1 MAVLLA
7 RVTARQALFGG
18 AVLLVAGFAYEF
30 ASSIYTMAEMWT
42 PSVSSD
48 TRLLISTSLVATGLI
63 VLLYGVIAYQ
73 IAQKHKQEAKD
84 RQYQLALE
92 KLATAS
98 EQIKHFIEV
107 QTSKSSTSSK
117 FEESMIR
124 MIQHDTVQRAIM
136 VIEEALKSESLPAG
150 AQAFGVE
157 MLRQLKYMASELT

>member
-1 MAVLLA
+1 MA
-7 RVTARQALFGG
+7 RVTARQALFVG
-18 AVLLVAGFAYEF
+18 AVLLIAGFAYEF

-48 TRLLISTSLVATGLI
+48 TRLLISTSFVVAGLI
-63 VLLYGVIAYQ
+63 VLLYGVIVYQ
-73 IAQKHKQEAKD
+73 ITQKQKQEDKD

-92 KLATAS
+92 KLTIAS

-117 FEESMIR
+117 FEESIIR

-136 VIEEALKSESLPAG
+136 VIEEALKGESLPAG
-150 AQAFGVE
+150 AKAFGVE
-157 MLRQLKYMASELT
+157 MLRQLKYMASKLT

>member
-1 MAVLLA
+1 MA
-7 RVTARQALFGG
+7 RVTARQALFVG
-18 AVLLVAGFAYEF
+18 AVLLIAGFAYEF
-30 ASSIYTMAEMWT
+30 AASIYTMVEMWT

-48 TRLLISTSLVATGLI
+48 TRLLISTSLVVAGLV
-63 VLLYGVIAYQ
+63 VLIYGVIVYQ
-73 IAQKHKQEAKD
+73 ITQKHKQEAED

-92 KLATAS
+92 KLTTTS
-98 EQIKHFIEV
+98 ERIKHLIEA

-150 AQAFGVE
+150 AKPFGVE

>member
-7 RVTARQALFGG
+7 RVTARQALFVG
-18 AVLLVAGFAYEF
+18 AVLLIAGFAYEF
-30 ASSIYTMAEMWT
+30 AASIYTMVEMWT

-48 TRLLISTSLVATGLI
+48 TRLLISTSLVVAGLV
-63 VLLYGVIAYQ
+63 VLIYGVIVYQ
-73 IAQKHKQEAKD
+73 ITQKHKQEAED

-92 KLATAS
+92 KLTTTS
-98 EQIKHFIEV
+98 ERIKHLIEA

-150 AQAFGVE
+150 AKPFGVE